1 MSGPKQRRVTPPKS
15 QIVASEFENDSFVL
29 AEGGT
34 IGAH

>member
-1 MSGPKQRRVTPPKS
+1 MLQLTFHCFLVDVDWKTGSD
-15 QIVASEFENDSFVL
+15 FEKDSFVL